1 MAHWLR
7 CFALASLCMCG
18 HAAAIT
24 LDRESEKIPLWSAL
38 QVVGDPSK
46 RHTPAEVEAIVATGN
61 ASRLPHA
68 NHAYGTWLPYPYWAH
83 FTLKNPSPEAQ
94 SWWITYELPTQDE
107 ATLWIK
113 NAHKQWVE
121 YSQAEKLRPYALSSG
136 QLYPAWRLQLQG
148 HQEVQLL
155 LRIDGYN
162 LMRFPMFAV
171 SDLAFASTQNNL
183 HLGIGFVLAVPL
195 VVVLYVLT
203 LIPVAADRSLPLFLV
218 MAGCEMLGAL
228 WISGVLHELLPWLDR
243 WQAGWVGWT
252 GYVALLGLSCQH
264 ARIFLDTKERSKVA
278 DDLLRAGAWVWLVAV
293 PLLAWTWPQASRLVL
308 VMGGTLHAFA
318 MTWLALYHYRRNP
331 AAHRMLFMA
340 VWVVYA
346 FSGVLYMLYRL
357 VELPIHVTLISNFV
371 QGSLVAA
378 LLGCAVSVQILRKQH
393 LLQANMNRAQDRGLL
408 YAAAQHDLWQPL
420 QSVGLYAQSLR
431 SSAPDQH
438 EKILQGMEAAMASV
452 NEFMLSMREI
462 ASTERPPQ
470 LQAVSLHAILMPVI
484 QEFRQWTQPRLITLR
499 YQRVDRLVLTDP
511 QILQRIVRNLLSNAL
526 RYTNEG
532 GRILIGCRRQQG
544 KLWLMVMDTG
554 IGMSEADASRCF
566 TAFQRFGEPERV
578 PEGMGIGLYSVKR
591 MATLLGQET
600 TLRSTPGKG
609 TAIGVSLLE
618 CAEESSVN
626 LCHPGVDK
634 TVKNISP
641 SHPF

>member
-1 MAHWLR
+1 MALWFR
-7 CFALASLCMCG
+7 CFVLASLCAYG
-18 HAAAIT
+18 HAAALT
-24 LDRESEKIPLWSAL
+24 LEPGSEKIPLWSAL

-46 RHTPAEVEAIVATGN
+46 RYTPDEVDAIVASGD

-83 FTLKNPSPEAQ
+83 FTLKNPSAEAQ
-94 SWWITYELPTQDE
+94 SWLITYELPTQDE

-113 NAHKQWVE
+113 DAQNQWVE
-121 YSQAEKLRPYALSSG
+121 YSQAEKLRPHALSSG
-136 QLYPAWRLQLQG
+136 QLYPVWRSQLQG
-148 HQEVQLL
+148 RQEVQLL

-171 SDLAFASTQNNL
+171 SDTAFASTQNNL

-203 LIPVAADRSLPLFLV
+203 LIPVAADRSLPLFLA
-218 MAGCEMLGAL
+218 MAACEMLGAL

-243 WQAGWVGWT
+243 WQAGWVGWA

-264 ARIFLDTKERSKVA
+264 ARIFLGTRGHSKFA
-278 DDLLRAGAWVWLVAV
+278 DGLLRAGAWTWLIAV
-293 PLLAWTWPQASRLVL
+293 PLLAWVWPNASRLVL
-308 VMGGTLHAFA
+308 VMGGTFHAFA
-318 MTWLALYHYRRNP
+318 MTWLALHHYRRSP

-346 FSGVLYMLYRL
+346 FSGLLYLLYRI
-357 VELPIHVTLISNFV
+357 VELPIYITLMSNFV

-378 LLGCAVSVQILRKQH
+378 LLGCAVSAQILRRQH

-420 QSVGLYAQSLR
+420 QSVSLYAQSLR
-431 SSAPDQH
+431 SSPAEQH

-462 ASTERPPQ
+462 ASTEQRPQ
-470 LQAVSLHAILMPVI
+470 LQTVSLHAVLMPVI
-484 QEFRQWTQPRLITLR
+484 EEFRQWTQPRLITLR
-499 YQRVDRLVLTDP
+499 YQRVDRFVLTDVK
-511 QILQRIVRNLLSNAL
+511 ILQRIVRNLLSNAL
-526 RYTNEG
+526 RYTDQG
-532 GRILIGCRRQQG
+532 GRILVGCRRQQG

-554 IGMSEADASRCF
+554 IGMSEADAGRCF
-566 TAFQRFGEPERV
+566 NAFQRFGEPERV

-591 MATLLGQET
+591 MTTLLGQET
-600 TLRSTPGKG
+600 TLKSTPGKG
-609 TAIGVSLLE
+609 TAIGVSLEE
-618 CAEESSVN
+618 CVEESPINLRHSRVN
-626 LCHPGVDK
+626 EAA
-634 TVKNISP
+634 KNISP